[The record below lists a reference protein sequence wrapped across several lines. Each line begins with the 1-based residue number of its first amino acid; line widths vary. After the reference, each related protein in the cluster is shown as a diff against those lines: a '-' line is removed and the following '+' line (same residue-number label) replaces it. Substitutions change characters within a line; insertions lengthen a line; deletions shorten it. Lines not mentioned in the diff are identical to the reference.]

1 MGLVNEYIQR
11 NLSAQELQ
19 EELKKLI
26 TQYNKLKS
34 TYLLVHAAA
43 IGKPVPP
50 PLISLNVDDYYIIFD
65 MLRKVT
71 LKNLD
76 YYIETPGGSA
86 DVVAE
91 IVRFIRSKFEQVSFV
106 VSGQAKSAGTILVL
120 SGDEILMSE
129 SGSLG
134 PIDAQI
140 QIGRS
145 QISAYDYMEWINA
158 KRKEAEENK
167 KLNPLDATMVAQIS
181 PGEIGLVDHALRFAE
196 DLVVEWLPKYKFR
209 NWDTTETRK
218 ISVTP
223 EMKRERAAEIA
234 KKLMDRTKWRT
245 HGRSIKI
252 AELEEEIGLKITKL
266 DKLPDIADLIYR
278 IQTVI
283 RLLLSSTDI
292 YKIIATADERLIYQ
306 ALSTRAAPK
315 IKIPKL
321 PPGAQ
326 AEVGELEVKC
336 SKCGKPHKLYA
347 KFVEKPGL
355 DNEMQKKGFIPFP
368 KDNKLKCSC
377 GFEHNLIGLRNSIEM
392 KTHRKIIS

>member
-1 MGLVNEYIQR
+1 MNEYIQR
-11 NLSAQELQ
+11 NLSSQELQ
-19 EELKKLI
+19 EELRKLI
-26 TQYNKLKS
+26 AQYNETKK

-43 IGKPVPP
+43 MGKPVPP
-50 PLISLNVDDYYIIFD
+50 PLISLNVDDYYVIFD

-71 LKNLD
+71 SKNLD

-91 IVRFIRSKFEQVSFV
+91 IVRFIRSKFEQVNFV

-120 SGDEILMSE
+120 SGDEILISE

-145 QISAYDYMEWINA
+145 QISACDYMEWINT
-158 KRKEAEENK
+158 KREEAEKNN

-181 PGEIGLVDHALRFAE
+181 PGEIGLVDHALKFAE
-196 DLVVEWLPKYKFR
+196 DLVVEWLPKYKFK
-209 NWDTTETRK
+209 NWNITETRK
-218 ISVTP
+218 ISVSP
-223 EMKRERAAEIA
+223 EMKKERATEIA
-234 KKLMDRTKWRT
+234 KKLMERTKWRT

-266 DKLPDIADLIYR
+266 DNLPDLADLIYK

-292 YKIIATADERLIYQ
+292 YKIVATADERLIYR
-306 ALSTRAAPK
+306 ALPVRAASK

-321 PPGAQ
+321 PLGAQ
-326 AEVGELEVKC
+326 AEVAELEVKC
-336 SKCGKPHKLYA
+336 SKCGKSNKLYA
-347 KFVEKPGL
+347 KFLEKPSI

-368 KDNKLKCSC
+368 KDNILKCSC

-392 KTHRKIIS
+392 QARRKIIS